1 MKKSCGIR
9 ITPQKVG
16 QKLLNLLVYLLLT
29 ECVFLFVF
37 PFLFM
42 FVNSLKY
49 EFDIKDLTKEW
60 LVLRVNPY
68 NYTEAIRQMN
78 YWPNLLKTLGL
89 VTLATLGHLASCMM
103 VGYGIARF
111 KFAGRQV
118 VFGLAI
124 LSIIVPPQL
133 FMIPSYILYNKLGW
147 TNTILPIVVPTY
159 FGFGLKGG
167 LFIFLF
173 RQAFKALP
181 PAYEEAAKIEG
192 CSSLKIFLQIILPM
206 VKTTMLVCTMLSFI
220 WHWNDYFEPMM
231 YLKGDNMLLT
241 QLLEKLNNTVYSMSS
256 GSGVTLNPVSLAG
269 CVLVV
274 SPLLIFYFAV
284 SHWFVQGI
292 ELSGLAN

>member
-1 MKKSCGIR
+1 MGRAQAIR
-9 ITPQKVG
+9 LTPQKMG
-16 QKLLNLLVYLLLT
+16 RKILNLIVYLLLT
-29 ECVFLFVF
+29 ECVFLFIF

-49 EFDIKDLTKEW
+49 EFDIKDLSKEW
-60 LVLRVNPY
+60 LVLRVNSY

-89 VTLATLGHLASCMM
+89 VTIATLGHLFSCMM

-111 KFAGRQV
+111 KFFGRNA
-118 VFGLAI
+118 VFILAI

-133 FMIPSYILYNKLGW
+133 FLIPSFILYNKLGW
-147 TNTILPIVVPTY
+147 TGTVLPILAPTF

-173 RQAFKALP
+173 RQAFKGLP

-192 CSSLKIFLQIILPM
+192 CSTLKIYLKIILPM
-206 VKTTMLVCTMLSFI
+206 VKTTMLVCVMLSFI
-220 WHWNDYFEPMM
+220 WHWNDYFEPLM
-231 YLKGDNMLLT
+231 YLKGDNMILT
-241 QLLEKLNNTVYSMSS
+241 QLLEKLNNNIYGTNSSS
-256 GSGVTLNPVSLAG
+256 GVYLNPVSLAG

-274 SPLLIFYFAV
+274 APLLIFYFGV

>member
-1 MKKSCGIR
+1 MSRVQAIR
-9 ITPQKVG
+9 LTPQKLG
-16 QKLLNLLVYLLLT
+16 KKMLNLVVYLLLT

-60 LVLRVNPY
+60 LVLRVNSY
-68 NYTEAIRQMN
+68 NYTEAIRQMD
-78 YWPNLLKTLGL
+78 YWTNLLKTLGL
-89 VTLATLGHLASCMM
+89 VTAATIGHLFSCMM

-111 KFAGRQV
+111 QFFGRRV
-118 VFGLAI
+118 VFIMAI

-133 FMIPSYILYNKLGW
+133 FLIPSFILYNKLGW
-147 TNTILPIVVPTY
+147 TGTVLPIVAPTF

-192 CSSLKIFLQIILPM
+192 CPM
-206 VKTTMLVCTMLSFI
+206 VKTTVLVCVMLSFI
-220 WHWNDYFEPMM
+220 WHWNDYFEPLM
-231 YLKGDNMLLT
+231 YLKGDNMILT
-241 QLLEKLNNTVYSMSS
+241 QLLEKLNNNIYGTNSSS
-256 GSGVTLNPVSLAG
+256 GVYLNPVSLAG
-269 CVLVV
+269 CVLGGA
-274 SPLLIFYFAV
+274 PLMLFYFGV